1 MKNTKK
7 NTGANHN
14 ISMNT
19 EIMSGRIIQKIDEI
33 GRKTYALKKKENAF
47 YAEALKKS
55 RRAEFVGTDKL
66 RKMAFDRFGQEWK
79 KIEEGKDEV
88 DWMIY
93 RLYISIEGEE
103 EKKQKINKQD
113 GKQKS
118 G

>member
-1 MKNTKK
+1 MENKK
-7 NTGANHN
+7 ANIGANPH

-47 YAEALKKS
+47 YAEVKEES
-55 RRAEFVGTDKL
+55 RHTEIVGTDKL
-66 RKMAFDRFGQEWK
+66 RKIAYDRFEPEWK
-79 KIEEGKDEV
+79 KIEEGKNEV

-103 EKKQKINKQD
+103 EKK
-113 GKQKS
+113 
-118 G
+118 

>member
-7 NTGANHN
+7 KTGANPH

-47 YAEALKKS
+47 YAEALKKA
-55 RRAEFVGTDKL
+55 RHAEEFVGTDKL
-66 RKMAFDRFGQEWK
+66 REMVYDRFELEWK

-88 DWMIY
+88 DWMIH

-103 EKKQKINKQD
+103 ETK
-113 GKQKS
+113 
-118 G
+118 

>member
-7 NTGANHN
+7 NRGANPR

-19 EIMSGRIIQKIDEI
+19 EIVSWRITQKIDEI

-47 YAEALKKS
+47 YAEAIKKS

-88 DWMIY
+88 NWMIH
-93 RLYISIEGEE
+93 RLYLSIEGEE
-103 EKKQKINKQD
+103 EKK
-113 GKQKS
+113 
-118 G
+118 